1 MTKLSPINR
10 NDFIKRLRAFGFEG
24 PYSGGKHSFMIK
36 GKIRLTLP
44 NPHKKE
50 INPALLSCFLKQA
63 GITRQDWLNL

>member
-1 MTKLSPINR
+1 MTKLTPINR
-10 NDFIKRLRAFGFEG
+10 SDFVKKLRVFGFEG

-50 INPALLSCFLKQA
+50 ISPALLACLLKQA
-63 GITRQDWLNL
+63 GITRQDWINL